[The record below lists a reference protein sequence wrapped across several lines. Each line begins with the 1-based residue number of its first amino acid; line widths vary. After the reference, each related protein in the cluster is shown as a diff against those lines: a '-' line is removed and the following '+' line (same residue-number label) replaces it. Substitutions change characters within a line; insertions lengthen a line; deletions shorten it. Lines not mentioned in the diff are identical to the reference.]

1 MEGVRW
7 LSKLT
12 DNVVVGWPEPEMKG
26 TEASISIQSNC
37 DLEATGKL
45 LSEALSLP
53 AFWLKSDPFPPH
65 SFVAMCECMGL
76 EMWLGS
82 LAAC

>member
-12 DNVVVGWPEPEMKG
+12 DIVVVGWPEPEMKG

>member
-82 LAAC
+82 LADC